1 MRDVPMG
8 DEERVSDRLALT
20 IDDAA
25 ELLSISRSLAYRW
38 AKDGTLPTIR
48 VGNAVRVPR
57 RALEAWIEERTTQ
70 GRAG

>member
-1 MRDVPMG
+1 VTT
-8 DEERVSDRLALT
+8 ERLALT
-20 IDDAA
+20 VEEAA

-38 AKDGTLPTIR
+38 VKAGTLPSIR

>member
-1 MRDVPMG
+1 VTT
-8 DEERVSDRLALT
+8 ERLALT
-20 IDDAA
+20 IEEAA

-38 AKDGTLPTIR
+38 VKAGTLPSIR
-48 VGNAVRVPR
+48 VGNAVRIPR

>member
-1 MRDVPMG
+1 MTT
-8 DEERVSDRLALT
+8 ERLALT
-20 IDDAA
+20 VDEAA

-57 RALEAWIEERTTQ
+57 RALEAWIDERTTQ

>member
-1 MRDVPMG
+1 MTT
-8 DEERVSDRLALT
+8 ERLALT
-20 IDDAA
+20 VEEAA

-38 AKDGTLPTIR
+38 VKAGTLPSIR

>member
-1 MRDVPMG
+1 VTT
-8 DEERVSDRLALT
+8 ERLALT
-20 IDDAA
+20 IEEAA

>member
-1 MRDVPMG
+1 MTA
-8 DEERVSDRLALT
+8 ERLALT
-20 IDDAA
+20 IEETA

-48 VGNAVRVPR
+48 VRNAVRVPR